1 MKRLKLNRW
10 LISAVTLVLI
20 ILVLSTEEKSVKI
33 KIETRI
39 PNSDYFLQD
48 VAIYQFDS
56 SGKQA
61 NKLSAVRLEHSSK
74 YDLSILDK
82 PVLSFTKHAPGVWQL
97 ASKFGELTDNKRLM
111 KLVGLVEIDERPEG
125 KSVQT
130 KIITRDLIL
139 DLEKNTASTKAN
151 VFVEGHKYTTNAT
164 GLSIQFKDELFEL
177 NGNVTTE
184 IYQ

>member
-10 LISAVTLVLI
+10 LISTVTLALI
-20 ILVLSTEEKSVKI
+20 YLVFSAEEKPFNI

-48 VAIYQFDS
+48 VSIFQFDS
-56 SGKQA
+56 TGKQA
-61 NKLSAVRLEHSSK
+61 NKLSAERLEHSSK

-111 KLVGLVEIDERPEG
+111 KLVGLVEINERPEG
-125 KSVQT
+125 ESIQT
-130 KIITRDLIL
+130 KIITRDLVL
-139 DLEKNTASTKAN
+139 DLEKNTASTDAN

-164 GLSIQFKDELFEL
+164 GLSIQFKNELFVL
-177 NGNVTTE
+177 NKNVTTE